1 MASFFQ
7 PGSLNPTF
15 DDCSN
20 SRFKV
25 YCNSILPE
33 NQRFV
38 HTFQLVNISL
48 ALSSF
53 LVPVLFYFTYYIITF
68 LLKDGLKS
76 LWTSKEKIDK
86 TDGSR
91 DDSRPALHMFRSNK
105 SFTFLSELDVQSSNG
120 SYREYDLVVLPLY
133 MGGSVRGEPGDSHSS
148 ICTVEHVA
156 SKMSLANI
164 DIDAFGPDALEDSH
178 IEETI
183 DFLLNIHLRNELAGF
198 ALQYS
203 IPKKPGQVNYLL
215 ERLYSLNIPVLLSC
229 QHDSEALDS
238 ISLTHASGLI
248 IENACILPNGE
259 RRDYFKAKRLR
270 QIVARVGTER
280 EQRADFFLG
289 FFDKWDRKPH
299 PSVVRRAAK
308 LAEHF
313 GAVIEHGPKD
323 TSVLLKVTNSCATQ
337 TLSGFEY
344 LRRPEIIELQK
355 SWTSEARKV
364 WIPNGSSD
372 SKIAQLPL
380 EDLDTLITR
389 ASELLKHNQLAPEL
403 ELIRTQ
409 TVKLYSS
416 PEYVHRAPPRAS
428 FWDSS
433 HDGKKLSALGCFP
446 VTSEPRAQHYRAVVE
461 TQVHLRKLN
470 MLHAVEGN
478 EEEILLKTW
487 STLAKRE
494 KCDRAVHDLVSLAK
508 SRQVRIYKGLD
519 TGFGLADGDAHFWGV
534 SHERNEAQER
544 CVDIYISQKAPNDA
558 AAIFHTW
565 LAHQGTPRE
574 QRFEQELE
582 LELAD
587 RPNGGSS
594 VPLSIRTAIE
604 RATYAE
610 ILGLVQKLRVSR
622 LNHPIGDGIK
632 SLCHSILINETS
644 KASWKQTCAQR
655 VLDGSSSIKDILR
668 MRLEHYVRQGAT
680 ELPSLDNLVTLHD
693 LTNEAVE
700 DALFFG
706 ERKTLRSL
714 TSVLLSAY
722 DPSNPS
728 NDCGY
733 VDINAELFAL
743 IFFSVLRR
751 AAFED
756 VYMES
761 TDRCPLFASQP
772 DQAAVFCELWA
783 LGSQCE
789 VYFGLLPR
797 DLGNI
802 VYNKYRTFLESS
814 PPTSED
820 RNGNEIMT
828 MYSKTDATPAPKDSN
843 DSASTSEK
851 LTRHETVQLWRKR
864 LAEAGAMSIFCVPA
878 IVDIILLTFVGRGLF
893 MTAFMDPEHLEAAG
907 YALLLSLLLTAGVTG
922 WVGSTGNYY
931 AAHYAYENMVYFHVQ
946 RLSGGF
952 ILTLVVGFAGLI
964 LFSLRFS
971 VATGFVFVA
980 FLVCITTYFNLLG
993 VMSAMHQHESP
1004 IRSGRNILLKV
1015 MPILL
1020 ISPIVS
1026 TFVNGYDMVIY
1037 LPVMYTFLFVTLY
1050 RFRRLCHEWI
1060 SWMDRIP
1067 KFTHN
1072 DIVKW
1077 YQAQEVPE
1085 FRDDEEKG
1093 EKKDEAAMA
1102 QEAFTIALVSHQR
1115 RTREA
1120 RVSGVLADPLV
1131 SRVAEGMPYIDWLLK
1146 KTMPT
1151 GNRPDT
1157 FSTAWFTLIAESTN
1171 QQRQLSRG
1179 LKDHNPFIIF
1189 RLARFDIGQNLG
1201 LFLVA
1206 LMDRWLMMVWSAG
1219 GPYPSIY
1226 TDPRSRYGLCLCIVY
1241 FCVGAMLL
1249 DSTLHEYWAL
1259 KDNISKEKL
1268 RDLEHA
1274 QELAARAEAY
1284 RRVCIFKALTDIMAK
1299 LFVTFGMATLM
1310 LYVFVDTLETTLIYY
1325 MYVLGYT
1332 CAIVF
1337 QFNRCFTTNVN
1348 VHITII
1354 LSSAAIGFI
1363 AGCIL
1368 HIVPATAQSL
1378 YTDVI
1383 AQNIASVCG
1392 AAGTSLW
1399 IWKDWTAA
1407 SRSESTSSTRR
1418 DESSVLVQR
1427 RLGAEVCPPFKTPS
1441 TTTLKALSGSTVRHN
1456 DGNVTSDKV
1465 LELLHHSLETQH
1477 GVATDVP
1484 WSLELLQTT
1493 LEMWLSQSVVVKI
1506 ASREEFVRASLSDV
1520 TSFSRKEDN
1529 VLQVTI
1535 GLIGEAEVASPA
1547 WHSFLMAVIGE
1558 CLLYHVARSQLK
1570 ASHAKAIQAEH
1581 LLHKT
1586 GVLSKRIDM
1595 ELALGDVQHT
1605 TRLVLKTE
1613 AELMRHLCLD
1623 VNVNCEWER
1632 TPQVVREAIVHR
1644 ISGDDVAVSPEMTQW
1659 ALAGGVDLETSDF
1672 HINLTLQ
1679 VFQKC
1684 QERLGQI
1691 PILPNQGLGVVPECP
1706 AELRPINIVGK
1717 PEPSGMLQG
1726 FWNVLLVIPLQFVKW
1741 VAIISSGG
1749 SNIERELA
1757 YCLGNA
1763 PLKDGAIRI
1772 ILFIWNICRAM
1783 KNMWLY
1789 WVLIYHRPS
1798 LVGLMR
1804 IAQKGARRKIQNNSI
1819 IVEMPR
1825 KAITGFASI
1834 NDNGTM
1840 TLRIYSGTLQEQ
1852 LADDAPL
1859 SIDTYD
1865 DQVRLKVRE
1874 NKNGSISTYEYDE
1887 NIFSRWPLTKMV
1899 SEKDFCSVGYYDE
1912 RGRVVRGTVKH
1923 QDIVFAFHFHYK
1935 SDMKDSCDVLR
1946 ADFTLANSDSD
1957 NMLSVFWGTPVD
1969 PEDYSWVPSQKVGRI
1984 VRKVDS
1990 KIYTSIYEHLHRRD
2004 PIITTFLDDG
2014 DGLRTALV
2022 KAPEVFPQE
2031 SIFLKYPKD
2040 VSFDYDDLLIYH
2052 ETNQIRQM
2060 QQHAIRTRNVLSSLN
2075 PVSWI
2080 GFWNRRRYRRVP
2092 TWHIRTA
2099 LWNNWLKSGKLDA
2112 VTACWIDEL
2121 VLREERLL
2129 RKYWHARDRGRLDDA
2144 RRALDENIHQIV
2156 SAIDIETDVSELCLL
2171 RLKTSDLYAMGL
2183 SNDATPI
2190 TARPQDCFKD
2200 TEDRVSIIFNDIG
2213 CWPVAPGGVS
2223 NCRRDLV
2230 NGHSTI
2236 RNHVLAECAN
2246 DYGVPRFQIEKN
2258 VQSLKLLPLWGI
2270 DGGTANHGVIDNL
2283 LESQVDEKIANTQV
2297 QRDIIDTFLPLLTE
2311 FVKGARTKHL
2321 SRADLIKYGNVILS
2335 MAKYYEY
2342 KDYSSTWTS
2351 LHLEEGW
2358 VAAWLKEYDDP
2369 NIASPS
2375 QCFEIERPSIPDFRD
2390 ALGIFRAYFFIFA
2403 VQVPDECPRAFQSTH
2418 HGISSLF
2425 GLILKYRRGA
2435 HFSIWDHAILWR
2447 ETCLNISPAQCEL
2460 PVAVQSML
2468 LAGVGLATRLAYF
2481 HADVISPCAS
2491 LFNPMWEIEIG
2502 TDKGTVGNRNMFSR
2516 KIDPIVNGISNME
2529 SFTPVDK
2536 IRTYKPTVVM
2546 LSNVQVIKGVK
2557 VAAQAAEIIINR
2569 FGFTDYQ
2576 LVIYGAKDRQ
2586 PAYALEME
2594 KFIVDN
2600 NLSDKVILAGF
2611 GDPKEVLKDAWLFMN
2626 SSISEG
2632 LPLAIGEAALAGVP
2646 IVATEVGATALVLT
2660 DPKNPEQQYGE
2671 VVPPNDPL
2679 ALARAQIS
2687 MLSMVGRWSQFTDEA
2702 GSQNSVPE
2710 LPDDITPEDVDWLT
2724 ERFYSKSEYR
2734 RTLGMIS
2741 RQTVLHS
2748 FHGSRYL
2755 REHEQMY
2762 WIQWHQSGMRA
2773 EERLRALSHRRFKF
2787 GNPLP
2792 LRYTEDD
2799 ANMAVENVKPGRK
2812 RSKSTALKEAEDTF
2826 AAGVKNGFSLSMLV
2840 TPV

>member
-7 PGSLNPTF
+7 PGSSDPTL

-25 YCNSILPE
+25 YCNSILPQ

-38 HTFQLVNISL
+38 HTFQLVNLSL

-53 LVPVLFYFTYYIITF
+53 LIPVLFYFTYYIITF

-76 LWTSKEKIDK
+76 LWTSKEKNVKI
-86 TDGSR
+86 DGSR
-91 DDSRPALHMFRSNK
+91 DDSRPALQMFRSNK
-105 SFTFLSELDVQSSNG
+105 SFTFLSELDVQSPNG

-133 MGGSVRGEPGDSHSS
+133 MGGSVRGESGGSHSS
-148 ICTVEHVA
+148 IYTVEHVA

-164 DIDAFGPDALEDSH
+164 DIDAFGPDALEDLH
-178 IEETI
+178 IEKTI

-198 ALQYS
+198 ALQCS

-215 ERLYSLNIPVLLSC
+215 EQLYSLNIPVLLSC

-238 ISLTHASGLI
+238 ISFIHASGLI
-248 IENACILPNGE
+248 IENACILPNGD

-270 QIVARVGTER
+270 QIVARVSTER
-280 EQRADFFLG
+280 EQRVDFFLG
-289 FFDKWDRKPH
+289 FLDKWDRKPR

-323 TSVLLKVTNSCATQ
+323 ANVLLKATNMCATR

-344 LRRPEIIELQK
+344 LRRSETIELQK

-364 WIPNGSSD
+364 WIPNGSPD
-372 SKIAQLPL
+372 TKIAHLPL
-380 EDLDTLITR
+380 EDLDVAITR
-389 ASELLKHNQLAPEL
+389 ASELLKHDQLAPEFKS
-403 ELIRTQ
+403 IRTQ

-416 PEYVHRAPPRAS
+416 PEYVDRAPPRTS

-433 HDGKKLSALGCFP
+433 HDAKKLSALGCFP
-446 VTSEPRAQHYRAVVE
+446 VTSEPKAQHYQAVVE
-461 TQVHLRKLN
+461 TQAHLRQLN
-470 MLHAVEGN
+470 MLLTVEGN
-478 EEEILLKTW
+478 EEETLLKAL

-494 KCDRAVHDLVSLAK
+494 KCDMAIHDLIALAK

-534 SHERNEAQER
+534 SQERNEPQER

-558 AAIFHTW
+558 AAVLHTW

-582 LELAD
+582 LELAHN
-587 RPNGGSS
+587 PKSGSS

-604 RATYAE
+604 RATYTE
-610 ILGLVQKLRVSR
+610 ILSLVQKLRVSR

-655 VLDGSSSIKDILR
+655 VLDGSSSMKDILR

-680 ELPSLDNLVTLHD
+680 ELPALDNLLTLHD
-693 LTNEAVE
+693 LTNEIVE

-722 DPSNPS
+722 DPSNLS

-761 TDRCPLFASQP
+761 TDRCPLFVSQP
-772 DQAAVFCELWA
+772 DQAAVFCELWV

-789 VYFGLLPR
+789 AYFGLLPR

-802 VYNKYRTFLESS
+802 VYNKYRTFLEVS
-814 PPTSED
+814 PPTAED
-820 RNGNEIMT
+820 RVGNEIMT
-828 MYSKTDATPAPKDSN
+828 MYSKTDATPAPKDIHDPTSI
-843 DSASTSEK
+843 SEK
-851 LTRHETVQLWRKR
+851 LTRHDIGQLWKR
-864 LAEAGAMSIFCVPA
+864 RFAKAGAMSIFCVPA

-971 VATGFVFVA
+971 VAIGFVFVA

-1004 IRSGRNILLKV
+1004 IGSGRNILLKAT
-1015 MPILL
+1015 PILL

-1026 TFVNGYDMVIY
+1026 TFVNGYDLAIY

-1067 KFTHN
+1067 KFTHS

-1085 FRDDEEKG
+1085 FRDDEKKG
-1093 EKKDEAAMA
+1093 EKKDETAMA
-1102 QEAFTIALVSHQR
+1102 QEAFILALVSYQR

-1120 RVSGVLADPLV
+1120 RTSGVLADPLV
-1131 SRVAEGMPYIDWLLK
+1131 SRVSEGMPYIDWLFK

-1151 GNRPDT
+1151 GNLPET
-1157 FSTAWFTLIAESTN
+1157 FSTAWFTLVAESTN

-1179 LKDHNPFIIF
+1179 LKDHNVFIMF

-1226 TDPRSRYGLCLCIVY
+1226 TDSRSRYGLCLCIVY

-1249 DSTLHEYWAL
+1249 DSTLQEYWTL

-1268 RDLEHA
+1268 CDLEHA
-1274 QELAARAEAY
+1274 QELAAKAEAY
-1284 RRVCIFKALTDIMAK
+1284 RRVSIFKALTDIMAK
-1299 LFVTFGMATLM
+1299 LFVIFGMATLI
-1310 LYVFVDTLETTLIYY
+1310 LCIFVDTLETTIVYY

-1332 CAIVF
+1332 STIIF

-1354 LSSAAIGFI
+1354 LTSAAIGFI

-1378 YTDVI
+1378 YIDVI
-1383 AQNIASVCG
+1383 AQNIASVCA

-1399 IWKDWTAA
+1399 ILKDWTAA
-1407 SRSESTSSTRR
+1407 SRSESTSSTHL

-1427 RLGAEVCPPFKTPS
+1427 RLGAEICPHFKTPS
-1441 TTTLKALSGSTVRHN
+1441 ATTLKALSGSTVRHH

-1465 LELLHHSLETQH
+1465 LEQLHHSLETQH
-1477 GVATDVP
+1477 EVVTDAP

-1493 LEMWLSQSVVVKI
+1493 LEMWLRQSVVVKI
-1506 ASREEFVRASLSDV
+1506 ASREEFVRAGLSDV
-1520 TSFSRKEDN
+1520 TSFSLKEDN

-1535 GLIGEAEVASPA
+1535 GLIGEAELASPA
-1547 WHSFLMAVIGE
+1547 WQSSLMAVIGE
-1558 CLLYHVARSQLK
+1558 CLLYHVSRSQLK

-1586 GVLSKRIDM
+1586 GVLSKRIHM
-1595 ELALGDVQHT
+1595 ELALGDVQHA
-1605 TRLVLKTE
+1605 TRLALKTE
-1613 AELMRHLCLD
+1613 AEVMRHLCLD
-1623 VNVNCEWER
+1623 VDVDCEWER

-1644 ISGDDVAVSPEMTQW
+1644 ISGEEVVVSPEMMQW
-1659 ALAGGVDLETSDF
+1659 ALAADVDLETSDF
-1672 HINLTLQ
+1672 HISLTLQ

-1684 QERLGQI
+1684 QERLRQI
-1691 PILPNQGLGVVPECP
+1691 PIFPNQGLGVVPEGP
-1706 AELRPINIVGK
+1706 AELRPITVIGK
-1717 PEPSGMLQG
+1717 PKPSGVLQG
-1726 FWNVLLVIPLQFVKW
+1726 IWNVLMGIPLLFVKW

-1763 PLKDGAIRI
+1763 PLRDGAIRI

-1825 KAITGFASI
+1825 QAITGFASI

-1840 TLRIYSGTLQEQ
+1840 TLKVYSGTLQEQ
-1852 LADDAPL
+1852 PANDAPL
-1859 SIDTYD
+1859 SVNTYD
-1865 DQVRLKVRE
+1865 EQVRLKVRE
-1874 NKNGSISTYEYDE
+1874 DKSGGISTYEYDE
-1887 NIFSRWPLTKMV
+1887 NDCSRWPLTRMYVELSNMKTWSLLSTSTTSQASRTVVTFYAPISSLPTQMPTICYLY
-1899 SEKDFCSVGYYDE
+1899 SGECLSTLRTTTGFCLRRWAALS
-1912 RGRVVRGTVKH
+1912 GRSTAKYIQASTSTYIDVIRSSRPFWMTVMASGRPWPRLLRCFPRSLSSSSTQRMCRSIMMICSYTMRH
-1923 QDIVFAFHFHYK
+1923 IT
-1935 SDMKDSCDVLR
+1935 SDRC
-1946 ADFTLANSDSD
+1946 NS
-1957 NMLSVFWGTPVD
+1957 MLSGT
-1969 PEDYSWVPSQKVGRI
+1969 
-1984 VRKVDS
+1984 
-1990 KIYTSIYEHLHRRD
+1990 
-2004 PIITTFLDDG
+2004 
-2014 DGLRTALV
+2014 
-2022 KAPEVFPQE
+2022 
-2031 SIFLKYPKD
+2031 
-2040 VSFDYDDLLIYH
+2040 
-2052 ETNQIRQM
+2052 
-2060 QQHAIRTRNVLSSLN
+2060 
-2075 PVSWI
+2075 
-2080 GFWNRRRYRRVP
+2080 
-2092 TWHIRTA
+2092 
-2099 LWNNWLKSGKLDA
+2099 LDA

-2121 VLREERLL
+2121 VLREEGLL
-2129 RKYWHARDRGRLDDA
+2129 CKYWHARDRGRLDDA
-2144 RRALDENIHQIV
+2144 RRALDENIDQIV

-2171 RLKTSDLYAMGL
+2171 TLKTSDLYAMGL

-2200 TEDRVSIIFNDIG
+2200 TEDRISIIFNDIG

-2236 RNHVLAECAN
+2236 RNHVLSECAN

-2283 LESQVDEKIANTQV
+2283 LESQVDEKIANTEV
-2297 QRDIIDTFLPLLTE
+2297 QRDIIDIFVPLLTE
-2311 FVKGARTKHL
+2311 FVKGARTKRL
-2321 SRADLIKYGNVILS
+2321 SRPDLIKYGNVILS
-2335 MAKYYEY
+2335 MAKYYEH

-2351 LHLEEGW
+2351 PHLEEGW

-2369 NIASPS
+2369 NIVSPS

-2403 VQVPDECPRAFQSTH
+2403 VQVPDDCPRAFQSTH

-2425 GLILKYRRGA
+2425 GLILKYRRGT

-2447 ETCLNISPAQCEL
+2447 ETCLNISTAQCEL

-2516 KIDPIVNGISNME
+2516 KVDPIVNGISNME

-2536 IRTYKPTVVM
+2536 IRTDKPTVVM

-2557 VAAQAAEIIINR
+2557 VAAQAAEIIVNR

-2611 GDPKEVLKDAWLFMN
+2611 GNPKEVLKDAWLFMN

-2632 LPLAIGEAALAGVP
+2632 LPLAIGEAALAGIP

-2660 DPKNPEQQYGE
+2660 DPKDPEQQYGE

-2687 MLSMVGRWSQFTDEA
+2687 MLSMVGRWTQFTDES

-2710 LPDDITPEDVDWLT
+2710 LPDDITPEDVEWLT

-2734 RTLGMIS
+2734 RTLGMFS
-2741 RQTVLHS
+2741 RQIVLNS

-2773 EERLRALSHRRFKF
+2773 DESLRALSNRRFKF

-2792 LRYTEDD
+2792 LRYTESDS
-2799 ANMAVENVKPGRK
+2799 NLAVEDVKSGRK
-2812 RSKSTALKEAEDTF
+2812 RSKLTALAEAEDTF
-2826 AAGVKNGFSLSMLV
+2826 AARVKDGFSLSMLV